1 MSPISLVTTERSQD
15 ELHAPPRFVR
25 RRIVGLGKPAVTKPQ
40 GEGLVA
46 LAKLDQQ
53 DWIEPPDADGTKENL
68 EGILEKWSRYACV
81 FQFKALSH
89 SS

>member
-1 MSPISLVTTERSQD
+1 MSPINLVTMERSQD

-25 RRIVGLGKPAVTKPQ
+25 RRIVGPGKPAVTQLQ

-53 DWIEPPDADGTKENL
+53 DWIEPPDTDGTKKNL
-68 EGILEKWSRYACV
+68 EGILEK
-81 FQFKALSH
+81 
-89 SS
+89 